1 MSNSLL
7 TIIIVA
13 LRVIIILGAGAV
25 YFYYNASI
33 PKALPDLPK
42 PFDELLKF
50 TLFNDK
56 FLVANLEI
64 LIVLVV
70 ELIISNWEARHERN
84 REQEEGK
91 EKRKLDEQRRIEDD
105 QKRNEDNHK
114 LISVFREFQHNKF
127 AKIKD
132 VLKEPHLKDC
142 AEAMFASLEDNI
154 SAYKSGFEIQGS
166 ELVLSSYVH
175 FWDFLIQA
183 QSKRKGSSQPPIFV
197 KLVHAC
203 DFGIWTKHGLA
214 EHLINQQ
221 SEFLIEGGG
230 LLRFLVTDSSS
241 PTDDCKAAHD
251 LLKRRGLPVEYF
263 KRAGKGIHDFAL
275 VEELRIALVWV
286 PKDSYGTL
294 ASAQYT
300 DAIKPLQEDWNR
312 MHSWLKD
319 QEKQQLHDSGF
330 AAG

>member
-1 MSNSLL
+1 MSDSLL
-7 TIIIVA
+7 TVIIVI
-13 LRVIIILGAGAV
+13 LRVIIILSAGAV

-33 PKALPDLPK
+33 PKDLPK
-42 PFDELLKF
+42 PLDELTKF

-64 LIVLVV
+64 LIVLAV
-70 ELIISNWEARHERN
+70 ELIISNWEVRHERN
-84 REQEEGK
+84 RERKEDE

-105 QKRNEDNHK
+105 QKRKEDTHK
-114 LISVFREFQHNKF
+114 LISVFREFQQNKF

-183 QSKRKGSSQPPIFV
+183 QSKRKGLSKPPIFV

-221 SEFLIEGGG
+221 SEFLKEGGG

-251 LLKRRGLPVEYF
+251 LLKRRGLPVAYF
-263 KRAGKGIHDFAL
+263 KRVSTVRGIHDFAL

-330 AAG
+330 AAE